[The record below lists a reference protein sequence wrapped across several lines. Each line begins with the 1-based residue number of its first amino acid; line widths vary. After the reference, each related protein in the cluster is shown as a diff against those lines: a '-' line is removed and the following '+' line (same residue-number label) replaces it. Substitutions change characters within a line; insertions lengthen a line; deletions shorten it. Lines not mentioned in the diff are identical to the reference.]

1 MVLITEEVVLTK
13 IQKSENSDDIYLTK
27 NMLLAAQINVGDEV
41 QVTIQNGRII
51 VETVAQARR
60 RTDLQVLLT
69 KIPEDYQSEEI
80 DWGKPISKEEW

>member
-1 MVLITEEVVLTK
+1 MLTK

-27 NMLLAAQINVGDEV
+27 NMLLAAQMNVGDDV

-69 KIPEDYQSEEI
+69 KMPEDYQSEEI

>member
-1 MVLITEEVVLTK
+1 VLTK

-60 RTDLQVLLT
+60 RTDLQALLT
-69 KIPEDYQSEEI
+69 KMPEDYQPEEI
-80 DWGKPISKEEW
+80 DWGKPVSKEEW